1 MGITSSLSGI
11 FVQTLEQAID
21 GVVVID
27 ADNNVVLFNP
37 AAERLWALSP
47 EQVLG
52 HNVNVLIP
60 HDIRPHHD
68 AYVNHNRVTGIDK
81 YVGVSRDVPIMRGD
95 GGQRWGAMSISRIV
109 SDGQILYTAFIKDV
123 TEQHAERE
131 RLRLLSLVTDQ
142 TDSSIIITD
151 SQWRIVYVN
160 AGFQS
165 MFGYSLDEVR
175 GQFPDTL
182 LAPHLSREVR
192 DGARELLSI
201 GQPIKAEELTYVK
214 SGERIWCSVTINPI
228 RDSAGL
234 ITNAVGILTDISRS
248 KMHEVLQHRML
259 SAMVREEPLETLME
273 LACREIERIAPDVI
287 TSVLQIDEQDRLHTL
302 AAPRL
307 SSDYCRQID
316 GLKIGEGVGSCGT
329 AAFRGKP
336 VISTDIANDPL
347 WRDYKSVVLPLGLK
361 SCWSTPIMSTEGR
374 AIGTLALYYKDVRG
388 PSAFHQQLVDVIVP
402 LCALALEREKIRA
415 HISQLAFYD
424 SLTELPN
431 RSLLHANAEHA
442 LSDAKRNNTELAV
455 LFIDLDRFK
464 QVNDSMGH
472 PAGDELL
479 QVVAKRL
486 CFERRQNDIVARLSG
501 DEFVMILPKCGS
513 RHVTDVVEHLKL
525 TLGEP
530 CRIAGKTLS
539 PSASIGISVFP
550 DDGDNMGVLIHRADM
565 AMYQAKKAGRGRF
578 SFFSHELNQKAQE
591 RQALEQALR
600 EALSCNQFRLHY
612 QPQVDMQGRT
622 LHGVEALARWTH
634 PQFGEISPVRFI
646 PLAEECG
653 LIGDLGLW
661 AIREACRQLAAWR
674 SKGLVVPMISV
685 NLSPTNFHNI
695 ELPGMIARTLEHYR
709 LAASDLTLE
718 LTENVLMD
726 IHPSTLN
733 VLNEV
738 HALGVGLAMDDF
750 GTGYSS
756 LSYLRR
762 LPIRELKLDRS
773 FVMDLENDPTSQALS
788 DAVIHIGES
797 LSLKVVAEGIETEAQ
812 YQILKRQGY
821 HVAQGYLFSR
831 PLSASDLEVWLTA
844 RAQQA
849 I

>member
-1 MGITSSLSGI
+1 MALTRSLSEI

-21 GVVVID
+21 SVVVID

-37 AAERLWALSP
+37 AAEHLWALSR

-52 HNVNVLIP
+52 QNVNVLIP

-68 AYVNHNRVTGIDK
+68 SYVNHNRSSGIDK

-109 SDGQILYTAFIKDV
+109 SEGQTLYTAFIKDV
-123 TEQHAERE
+123 TDQHKERE

-142 TDSSIIITD
+142 TDNAIMITD

-160 AGFQS
+160 PGFES
-165 MFGYSLDEVR
+165 MFGYAQEEVR
-175 GQFPDTL
+175 GLFPDRL
-182 LAPHLSREVR
+182 LTPHLSRDIAEA
-192 DGARELLSI
+192 ARELLSI
-201 GQPIKAEELTYVK
+201 GQSIKAEELTHMK

-228 RDSAGL
+228 RDSEGL

-259 SAMVREEPLETLME
+259 SAMVREESLDSLME
-273 LACREIERIAPDVI
+273 LACREIERIAPDVT
-287 TSVLQIDEQDRLHTL
+287 TSVLQIDDQGRLQTL

-307 SSDYCRQID
+307 ASDFCRQID
-316 GLKIGEGVGSCGT
+316 GLKMGENVGSCGT

-336 VISTDIANDPL
+336 VMSTDIANDPL
-347 WRDYKSVVLPLGLK
+347 WADYKDLALQHGLK

-374 AIGTLALYYKDVRG
+374 AIGTLAMYYKDVRG
-388 PSAFHQQLVDVIVP
+388 PSAFHQRLIDVIVP

-442 LSDAKRNNTELAV
+442 LSDARRNKTALAV

-479 QVVAKRL
+479 QIVARRL
-486 CFERRQNDIVARLSG
+486 GAGRRQSDIVGRLSG
-501 DEFVMILPKCGS
+501 DEFVMILPGCGS
-513 RHVTDVVEHLKL
+513 QHVTDVVEHLKV

-530 CRIAGKTLS
+530 CRIAGKTVS
-539 PSASIGISVFP
+539 PSASIGISLFP
-550 DDGDNMGVLIHRADM
+550 EDGDDMVVLIHRADM

-600 EALSCNQFRLHY
+600 EALASNQLCLHY
-612 QPQVDMQGRT
+612 QPQINMRGRT

-634 PQFGEISPVRFI
+634 PLFGEISPVRFI

-653 LIGDLGLW
+653 LIGELGVW

-674 SKGLVVPMISV
+674 GKGLIVPVISV
-685 NLSPTNFHNI
+685 NLSPTNFHNL
-695 ELPGMIARTLEHYR
+695 ELPGMISRTLEQYR
-709 LAASDLTLE
+709 LRASDLTLE

-726 IHPSTLN
+726 IHPSTLK

-762 LPIRELKLDRS
+762 LPIQELKLDRS

-788 DAVIHIGES
+788 DAVIHIGKS

-812 YQILKRQGY
+812 YQILRRQGY
-821 HVAQGYLFSR
+821 HVAQGYLFAR
-831 PLSASDLEVWLTA
+831 PLSASDLEVWLNGGVP
-844 RAQQA
+844 
-849 I
+849 

>member
-1 MGITSSLSGI
+1 MVSTRLSEI

-21 GVVVID
+21 SVVVIN
-27 ADNNVVLFNP
+27 ADNNVVLFNA
-37 AAERLWALSP
+37 AAERLWALSRD
-47 EQVLG
+47 QVLG
-52 HNVNVLIP
+52 RNVCVLIP
-60 HDIRPHHD
+60 QNIRPHHD
-68 AYVNHNRVTGIDK
+68 SYINRNRASGIDK

-95 GGQRWGAMSISRIV
+95 GSQRWGAMSISRIV
-109 SDGQILYTAFIKDV
+109 SEDKILYTAFIKDI
-123 TEQHAERE
+123 TEQHKERE

-142 TDSSIIITD
+142 TDNAIMITD
-151 SQWRIVYVN
+151 SQWRVVYVN
-160 AGFQS
+160 PGFES
-165 MFGYSLDEVR
+165 MFGYTAQEVH
-175 GQFPDTL
+175 GLFPDSL
-182 LAPHLSREVR
+182 LTPHLSQEVR
-192 DGARELLSI
+192 EATRDLLSS
-201 GQPIKAEELTYVK
+201 GQPIKAEELTHMK
-214 SGERIWCSVTINPI
+214 SGERIWCSVTINPVC
-228 RDSAGL
+228 DSEGH

-259 SAMVREEPLETLME
+259 SAMVREESLDSLME
-273 LACREIERIAPDVI
+273 LACREIERIAPDVT
-287 TSVLQIDEQDRLHTL
+287 TSVLQVDDQDRLQTL

-307 SSDYCRQID
+307 PRDYCRQIN
-316 GLKIGEGVGSCGT
+316 GLKIGENVGSCGT

-336 VISTDIANDPL
+336 VAVSDIANDPL
-347 WRDYKSVVLPLGLK
+347 WAGFKDLALLHGLK
-361 SCWSTPIMSTEGR
+361 SCWSTPIMSTQDR

-388 PSAFHQQLVDVIVP
+388 PSAFHQRLIDVIVP
-402 LCALALEREKIRA
+402 LCALALEREKTRA

-424 SLTELPN
+424 SLTALPN
-431 RSLLHANAEHA
+431 RSLLQANAEHA
-442 LSDAKRNNTELAV
+442 LSDARRNKTELAV

-479 QVVAKRL
+479 QIVAKRL
-486 CFERRQNDIVARLSG
+486 CVERRQSDIVGRLSG
-501 DEFVMILPKCGS
+501 DEFVMILPRCGS

-550 DDGDNMGVLIHRADM
+550 EDGDDMGVLIHRADM

-578 SFFSHELNQKAQE
+578 SFFSHDLNQKAQE

-600 EALSCNQFRLHY
+600 EALGSTQFCLHY
-612 QPQVDMQGRT
+612 QPQINMRDCS
-622 LHGVEALARWTH
+622 LYGVEALARWTH
-634 PQFGEISPVRFI
+634 PQLGEISPVRFI
-646 PLAEECG
+646 PMAEECG

-661 AIREACRQLAAWR
+661 AIREACRQLATWR
-674 SKGLVVPMISV
+674 CKGQVVPVISV
-685 NLSPTNFHNI
+685 NLSPTNFHNL
-695 ELPGMIARTLEHYR
+695 ELPGMISRTLEQFR
-709 LAASDLTLE
+709 LKASDLTLE

-726 IHPSTLN
+726 IHPSTLS

-762 LPIRELKLDRS
+762 LPIQELKLDRS

-821 HVAQGYLFSR
+821 HVAQGYLFAR
-831 PLSASDLEVWLTA
+831 PLSAGDLEVWLSG
-844 RAQQA
+844 RA
-849 I
+849 